1 MAEYV
6 KPPKH
11 LSEKTGKGV
20 PGGAARVVKKAD
32 EAVKKHQQRVDYRR
46 IAQPSLDGLIEALNE
61 LLEDPNRAEA
71 AKRIYELAHNLKG
84 EGGSFGY
91 PAVSQVAALLSQVAE
106 NVAEADPR
114 KLTVIQL
121 QIDSL
126 RAIVRSGQKGRP
138 EGLTQELI
146 NGLETLVSKYL
157 SGPKGKA
164 NSGARR

>member
-1 MAEYV
+1 MADFV

-32 EAVKKHQQRVDYRR
+32 DAVKKHQQRVDYRR
-46 IAQPSLDGLIEALNE
+46 IAQPSLDGLIEALSE
-61 LLEDPNRAEA
+61 LTGDPSKADAGR
-71 AKRIYELAHNLKG
+71 KIYELAHNLKG

-106 NVAEADPR
+106 NIGQADPR
-114 KLTVIQL
+114 KIKVIQL

-138 EGLTQELI
+138 EGMTQELI
-146 NGLETLVSKYL
+146 SGLESLVSKYL
-157 SGPKGKA
+157 SGGR
-164 NSGARR
+164 AR

>member
-11 LSEKTGKGV
+11 LSDKTGKGV

-32 EAVKKHQQRVDYRR
+32 EAVKRHQQRVDYRR

-61 LLEDPNRAEA
+61 LTEDPNRAEA

-106 NVAEADPR
+106 NVAQADPR
-114 KLTVIQL
+114 KLAVIQL

-138 EGLTQELI
+138 EGLTQEVI
-146 NGLETLVSKYL
+146 NSLEMLVSKYL
-157 SGPKGKA
+157 TAAKGRA
-164 NSGARR
+164 AS

>member
-1 MAEYV
+1 VADYV

-20 PGGAARVVKKAD
+20 AGGAARVLKKAD

-46 IAQPSLDGLIEALNE
+46 IAQPSLDGLLEALTE
-61 LLEDPNRAEA
+61 LTQDPNRAEA

-106 NVAEADPR
+106 NVAHADPR
-114 KLTVIQL
+114 KLKVIEL
-121 QIDSL
+121 QVDSL

-146 NGLETLVSKYL
+146 NALETLVTRYAT
-157 SGPKGKA
+157 PARAKA
-164 NSGARR
+164 GARS

>member
-1 MAEYV
+1 VAEYV

-46 IAQPSLDGLIEALNE
+46 IAQSSLDGLIEALVE
-61 LLEDPNRAEA
+61 LTEDPNRAEA

-106 NVAEADPR
+106 NVKQADPR
-114 KLTVIQL
+114 KLKVIQI

-146 NGLETLVSKYL
+146 TAVESLVTKYL
-157 SGPKGKA
+157 GGAKA
-164 NSGARR
+164 R